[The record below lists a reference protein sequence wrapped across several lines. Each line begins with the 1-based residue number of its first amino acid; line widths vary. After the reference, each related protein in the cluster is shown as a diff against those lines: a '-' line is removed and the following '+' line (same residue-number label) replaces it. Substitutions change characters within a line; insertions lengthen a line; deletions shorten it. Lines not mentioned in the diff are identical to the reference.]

1 MVEKTRVD
9 GPPFGEQA
17 EPQERKGRECVEK
30 GSNVAEIGPGRQAVE
45 LKRKM

>member
-1 MVEKTRVD
+1 MAHLLENR
-9 GPPFGEQA
+9 PSHR
-17 EPQERKGRECVEK
+17 RKGRECVEK